1 MRTVLT
7 VDDEGMLTFPPEML
21 EELGWKDG
29 DVLQWIDNKDGSF
42 QLKKMSEEKQY
53 SKYRLDQLA
62 KELGGKWYHQTVSN
76 SHTEYKRI
84 VIEYG
89 TNRKGKDL

>member
-1 MRTVLT
+1 
-7 VDDEGMLTFPPEML
+7 
-21 EELGWKDG
+21 
-29 DVLQWIDNKDGSF
+29 
-42 QLKKMSEEKQY
+42 MSEEKQY

-89 TNRKGKDL
+89 TKRKGKDL

>member
-1 MRTVLT
+1 
-7 VDDEGMLTFPPEML
+7 
-21 EELGWKDG
+21 
-29 DVLQWIDNKDGSF
+29 
-42 QLKKMSEEKQY
+42 MSEEKQY

-76 SHTEYKRI
+76 NRTEYQRI

-89 TNRKGKDL
+89 TKRKGENL